1 MRPDML
7 GEWLPL
13 ALADILSAW
22 CGAKRPE
29 ILRGWGLD
37 AMADEAENAEL
48 SRFLSVFGGEKGRDV
63 SGT

>member
-22 CGAKRPE
+22 CGARRTE
-29 ILRGWGLD
+29 TLRSWGLS
-37 AMADEAENAEL
+37 AMADRQDESEMADFFDRLPDDGKE
-48 SRFLSVFGGEKGRDV
+48 RQ
-63 SGT
+63 